1 MKPQAAP
8 PARRGSWRGAWRAAR
23 HAQETRLLA
32 PIAALGVAVW
42 AFMKIASEVLE
53 GEAHALD
60 LSVLL
65 WCRVNGLPDQPWGPL
80 WFQEGMRDLTALG
93 SPAVLAFTVLAV
105 WGGLMLARQR
115 GMAWLALGSAVSG
128 QALALALKAVFSR
141 DRPDAAFHATVAA
154 GHSFPSSH
162 AMMSA
167 VVFLTL
173 AALLARL
180 TPRTTLRA
188 YALGM
193 AALLSAAVGVS
204 RVYLGV
210 HWASDVAAGWAGG
223 AAWALACW
231 LLARRLGLGPG
242 VAGRLQSKPPSSS
255 RSGPQADTQART
267 HP

>member
-1 MKPQAAP
+1 MKSTLSATVKAATL
-8 PARRGSWRGAWRAAR
+8 PALWRS
-23 HAQETRLLA
+23 QEVRLLA
-32 PIAALGVAVW
+32 PIVALGVALW

-60 LSVLL
+60 LRILA
-65 WCRVNGLPDQPWGPL
+65 WCRVNAQPDLPWGPL

-93 SPAVLAFTVLAV
+93 SPAVLTFTVLAV

-115 GMAWLALGSAVSG
+115 GMAWLALGSAVGG

-141 DRPDAAFHATVAA
+141 DRPDAIFHATVAA

-193 AALLSAAVGVS
+193 ATLLSAAVGVS

-242 VAGRLQSKPPSSS
+242 AAGRVQPSLQPSAPSST
-255 RSGPQADTQART
+255 RSGPHTDTQART
-267 HP
+267 RP

>member
-1 MKPQAAP
+1 MKATAW
-8 PARRGSWRGAWRAAR
+8 ATLWRS
-23 HAQETRLLA
+23 QEVRLLA
-32 PIAALGVAVW
+32 PIMALGIALW
-42 AFMKIASEVLE
+42 AFMKIAGEVLE

-60 LSVLL
+60 LGILT
-65 WCRVNGLPDQPWGPL
+65 WCRVNGQPDLPWGPL

-115 GMAWLALGSAVSG
+115 GMAWLALGSAVGG

-193 AALLSAAVGVS
+193 AALLSGAVGVS

-242 VAGRLQSKPPSSS
+242 AASLPQSKPPSSS
-255 RSGPQADTQART
+255 RSGPQADTQPRT

>member
-1 MKPQAAP
+1 MKPRTLAAQL
-8 PARRGSWRGAWRAAR
+8 ATQLATLWRS
-23 HAQETRLLA
+23 QEIRLLA
-32 PIAALGVAVW
+32 PIVALGIAVW
-42 AFMKIASEVLE
+42 SFMKIASEVLE

-60 LSVLL
+60 LRILS
-65 WCRVNGLPDQPWGPL
+65 WCRVNALPDQPWGPL

-93 SPAVLAFTVLAV
+93 SPAVLAFTVVAV

-115 GMAWLALGSAVSG
+115 GMAWLALGSAVGG
-128 QALALALKAVFSR
+128 QALALSLKAVFSR

-173 AALLARL
+173 AALVARL
-180 TPRTTLRA
+180 TPRTALRA

-193 AALLSAAVGVS
+193 AALLSGAVGVS

-231 LLARRLGLGPG
+231 LLARRLGLGLG
-242 VAGRLQSKPPSSS
+242 LGLGQGRGTSSD
-255 RSGPQADTQART
+255 SGPTGHTQANTR
-267 HP
+267 P

>member
-1 MKPQAAP
+1 MTP
-8 PARRGSWRGAWRAAR
+8 PRTDDTATRSGGQTWHTLRHPLRRSLWRSQEARW
-23 HAQETRLLA
+23 LA
-32 PIAALGVAVW
+32 PILALGLAVSG
-42 AFMKIASEVLE
+42 FLKIADEVLE
-53 GEAHALD
+53 GEAHAWDSRILA
-60 LSVLL
+60 
-65 WCRVNGLPDQPWGPL
+65 WCRVDGQPALPWGPL

-115 GMAWLALGSAVSG
+115 GLAWLALGSAVGG

-180 TPRTTLRA
+180 TPRTRLRL
-188 YALGM
+188 YAMGV
-193 AALLSAAVGVS
+193 AAGLSGAVGIS

-223 AAWALACW
+223 AAWALLCW
-231 LLARRLGLGPG
+231 QTAHWLGLG
-242 VAGRLQSKPPSSS
+242 REDSSKET
-255 RSGPQADTQART
+255 R
-267 HP
+267 

>member
-1 MKPQAAP
+1 MKPSTLPTALATL
-8 PARRGSWRGAWRAAR
+8 WRS
-23 HAQETRLLA
+23 QEIRLLA
-32 PIAALGVAVW
+32 PIVALGIAVW
-42 AFMKIASEVLE
+42 SFMKIASEVLE
-53 GEAHALD
+53 GEVHALD
-60 LSVLL
+60 QRVLN
-65 WCRVNGLPDQPWGPL
+65 WCRVDALPDQPWGPL
-80 WFQEGMRDLTALG
+80 WFQESMRDLTALG
-93 SPAVLAFTVLAV
+93 SPVVLAFTVVAV

-115 GMAWLALGSAVSG
+115 GMAWLALGSAVGG
-128 QALALALKAVFSR
+128 QALALTLKAVFSR

-173 AALLARL
+173 AALIARL
-180 TPRTTLRA
+180 TPRTALRA

-193 AALLSAAVGVS
+193 AALLSGAVGVS

-231 LLARRLGLGPG
+231 LLARRLGLGRG
-242 VAGRLQSKPPSSS
+242 QGTGAG
-255 RSGPQADTQART
+255 SGPVAHTQAGTR
-267 HP
+267 P